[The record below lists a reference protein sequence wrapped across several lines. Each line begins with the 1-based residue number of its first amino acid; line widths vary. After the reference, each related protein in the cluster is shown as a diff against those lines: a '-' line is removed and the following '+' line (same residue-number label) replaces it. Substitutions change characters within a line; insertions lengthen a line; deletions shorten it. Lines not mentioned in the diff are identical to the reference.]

1 MPYSLQIWQ
10 GLCSVRTAKSMVFNV
25 IIFGI
30 NKLVRQVFYRPLALL
45 RDGITHKNKAS
56 FFCQIIEISS
66 CFLFTA
72 IFGIPLWATSFVL
85 EINNET

>member
-10 GLCSVRTAKSMVFNV
+10 GLCSVRTAKSMVFNF

-30 NKLVRQVFYRPLALL
+30 NKLVSQVFYRPLALL
-45 RDGITHKNKAS
+45 FDCIAHKNKAS
-56 FFCQIIEISS
+56 FFSKIIEISS

-72 IFGIPLWATSFVL
+72 MFGIPS
-85 EINNET
+85 